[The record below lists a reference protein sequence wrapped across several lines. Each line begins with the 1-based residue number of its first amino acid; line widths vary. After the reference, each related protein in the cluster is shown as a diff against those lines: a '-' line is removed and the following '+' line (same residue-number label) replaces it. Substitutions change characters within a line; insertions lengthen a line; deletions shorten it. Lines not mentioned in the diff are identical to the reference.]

1 MEELP
6 YNTQCPALTSALVKA
21 IAETQDVVA
30 DAQNPF
36 HKNSYATLGAHL
48 SQIKPIFAKH
58 GLAILQF
65 PIGSGDVIGINTMII
80 HKDGGEINRV
90 CTIPVTEGLKAQE
103 AGSIFSY
110 LRRYALASVAG
121 IATADD
127 DGEINRVVATTKFIQ
142 NENFKPA
149 AAPAPKP
156 ISKPAVTVAQTSDDR
171 DLAQALGFIVP
182 FGKNKGLTLG
192 ELQEKSLD
200 WYIKEYQPKPYMG
213 KISEKDTAFRNALD
227 LIRDSRSGSAPAEQ
241 ADEPEDNVPF

>member
-1 MEELP
+1 MEEQQ
-6 YNTQCPALTSALVKA
+6 YNTQDPALCSALVKA
-21 IAETQDVVA
+21 IAETQNVMA

-48 SQIKPIFAKH
+48 DQIKPIFAKH

-65 PIGSGDVIGINTMII
+65 PIGGGDVIGVNTII
-80 HKDGGEINRV
+80 LHKDGGEINRV
-90 CTIPVTEGLKAQE
+90 CTIPATEGLKAQE

-121 IATADD
+121 VATHDD
-127 DGEINRVVATTKFIQ
+127 DGEINRVVQTTKFIP

-156 ISKPAVTVAQTSDDR
+156 ISKPAVAVAQTSDDR

-213 KISEKDTAFRNALD
+213 KISEKDTALRNALD

>member
-1 MEELP
+1 MEEQP
-6 YNTQCPALTSALVKA
+6 YNQQDPALCSALVKA
-21 IAETQDVVA
+21 IAETQNVMA

-48 SQIKPIFAKH
+48 QQIKPIFAKH

-65 PIGSGDVIGINTMII
+65 PIGSGDVIGVNTII
-80 HKDGGEINRV
+80 LHKDGGEINRV
-90 CTIPVTEGLKAQE
+90 CTIPATEGLKAQE

-110 LRRYALASVAG
+110 LRRYALAAVAG
-121 IATADD
+121 VATDDD
-127 DGEINRVVATTKFIQ
+127 DGEINRVVQTAKFIP
-142 NENFKPA
+142 NENFKPT
-149 AAPAPKP
+149 PAPSAKP

-227 LIRDSRSGSAPAEQ
+227 LIRDSRSGSVAETQ
-241 ADEPEDNVPF
+241 EEPEDNVPF

>member
-1 MEELP
+1 MEEKP
-6 YNTQCPALTSALVKA
+6 YNTQDQALCSALVKA
-21 IAETQDVVA
+21 IAETQNVMA

-48 SQIKPIFAKH
+48 QQIKPIFAKH

-65 PIGSGDVIGINTMII
+65 PIGSGDVIGINTIII

-90 CTIPVTEGLKAQE
+90 CTIPATEGLKAQE

-110 LRRYALASVAG
+110 LRRYALAAVAG
-121 IATADD
+121 IATNEDD
-127 DGEINRVVATTKFIQ
+127 DGEINRVVQTAKFIP
-142 NENFKPA
+142 NENFKPTP
-149 AAPAPKP
+149 APAAKP

-227 LIRDSRSGSAPAEQ
+227 LIRDSRSGSVAETQ
-241 ADEPEDNVPF
+241 DEPEDNVPF

>member
-6 YNTQCPALTSALVKA
+6 YNTQCPALTNALVKA

-36 HKNSYATLGAHL
+36 HKNSYATLGAHI

-65 PIGSGDVIGINTMII
+65 PIGSGEVIGINTMII

-90 CTIPVTEGLKAQE
+90 CSIPVTEGLKAQE

-110 LRRYALASVAG
+110 LRRYALASIAC

-127 DGEINRVVATTKFIQ
+127 DGEVNRVVATTKFIP
-142 NENFKPA
+142 NENFKAA

-156 ISKPAVTVAQTSDDR
+156 ISKPVATTSSNP
-171 DLAQALGFIVP
+171 DLAEALGFIVP

>member
-1 MEELP
+1 MSEQS
-6 YNTQCPALTSALVKA
+6 YNTQDPALCSALVKA
-21 IAETQDVVA
+21 IAETQNVMA

-48 SQIKPIFAKH
+48 EQIKPIFAKH

-65 PIGSGDVIGINTMII
+65 PIGSGDVIGVNTII
-80 HKDGGEINRV
+80 LHKDGGEINRV
-90 CTIPVTEGLKAQE
+90 CTIPATEGLKAQE

-121 IATADD
+121 VATNDD
-127 DGEINRVVATTKFIQ
+127 DGEINRVVQTAKFIP
-142 NENFKPA
+142 NENYKPTP
-149 AAPAPKP
+149 APAPKP
-156 ISKPAVTVAQTSDDR
+156 ISKPAVAVAQTSGDR

-227 LIRDSRSGSAPAEQ
+227 LIRDSRSGSVAETQ
-241 ADEPEDNVPF
+241 EEPEDNVPF